1 MDADTRI
8 GGLRQ
13 TFPPTRHSVV
23 RAALSEN
30 AAIREE
36 AFSELVAVYW
46 KPVYK
51 YIRLKWSVSNEDAK
65 DLTQE
70 FFTAA
75 FEKSFFDPYDAS
87 KSKFRTFL
95 RVCVDRLV
103 ANARKAAGR
112 IKRGGQAEI
121 LSLDFEA
128 AETELS
134 RVHILPDGD
143 LEDFFDRE
151 WIRGLFALAIDDLQ
165 RDCQKFGKLTHF
177 ALFQRY
183 DLDPGVEGRPTYAQ
197 LADEV
202 QLSVTQVT
210 NFLAS
215 ARSEFRRH
223 LLTRLRRITGSDEE
237 FSNEA
242 RRLLGLELK

>member
-1 MDADTRI
+1 MDTE
-8 GGLRQ
+8 RQ

-75 FEKSFFDPYDAS
+75 FEKSFFDPYDPG

-134 RVHILPDGD
+134 RVHILPDGG
-143 LEDFFDRE
+143 LEEFFDRE
-151 WIRGLFALAIDDLQ
+151 WIRSLFALAIDDLQ
-165 RDCQKFGKLTHF
+165 RDCQKSGKLTHF
-177 ALFQRY
+177 ALFVRY
-183 DLDPGVEGRPTYAQ
+183 DLDPEVEGRPTYAQ
-197 LADEV
+197 LADEL
-202 QLSVTQVT
+202 QLPVTQVT
-210 NFLAS
+210 NFLALT
-215 ARSEFRRH
+215 RSEFRRH

>member
-1 MDADTRI
+1 MDTE
-8 GGLRQ
+8 RQ

-75 FEKSFFDPYDAS
+75 FEKSFFDPYDPG

-134 RVHILPDGD
+134 RVHIVPDGG
-143 LEDFFDRE
+143 LEEFFDRE
-151 WIRGLFALAIDDLQ
+151 WIRSLFALAIDDLQ
-165 RDCQKFGKLTHF
+165 RDCQKSGKLTHF
-177 ALFQRY
+177 ALFVRY
-183 DLDPGVEGRPTYAQ
+183 DLDPEVEGRPTYAQ
-197 LADEV
+197 LADEL
-202 QLSVTQVT
+202 QLPVTQVT
-210 NFLAS
+210 NFLALT
-215 ARSEFRRH
+215 RSEFRRH